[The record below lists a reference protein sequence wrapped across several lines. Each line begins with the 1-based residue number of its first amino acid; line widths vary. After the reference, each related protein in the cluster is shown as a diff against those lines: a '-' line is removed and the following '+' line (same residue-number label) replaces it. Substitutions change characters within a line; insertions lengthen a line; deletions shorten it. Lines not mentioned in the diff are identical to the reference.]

1 MRRSVMEELAW
12 TFAIVGAFF
21 WLLIV
26 AEYAHNKRQKQTGST
41 VAADPAVPASPSG
54 YPPPPIERIGNIVTR
69 PAIGRAVGR
78 SRAPQGELTFSGPE
92 GVIVLPWG
100 AWYDT
105 VSADCAR
112 AVLALVAREGAPG
125 YSQYRDARF
134 GRAYSVCPEFRRW
147 TWRDR

>member
-1 MRRSVMEELAW
+1 MRRSAMGELAW

-26 AEYAHNKRQKQTGST
+26 AEYAHNKRLKKAG
-41 VAADPAVPASPSG
+41 AVTAGTPTPT
-54 YPPPPIERIGNIVTR
+54 PIVNIEPTPTLTIPIR
-69 PAIGRAVGR
+69 PAMGRAVGR
-78 SRAPQGELTFSGPE
+78 SRAPQGELTFGGPE

-112 AVLALVAREGAPG
+112 AALALVAREGAPG

-134 GRAYSVCPEFRRW
+134 GRAYSVCPEFRR
-147 TWRDR
+147 